1 MLKDSTSKTI
11 NKRCFKE
18 TFEFTDVKFEL
29 QKTIDF

>member
-29 QKTIDF
+29 QITIDF